1 MSIQGN
7 DGFLDLENASLR
19 VTGNVHAEG
28 LKVGS
33 VRLQSAA
40 TLQSTTV
47 SGNTTTQM
55 VQFTNPTK
63 GFDVT
68 SNIEVGDA
76 NLYVDTTTGRVGVGT
91 NAPMGTLD
99 VKGVLNH
106 TQVAN
111 VAQITSNSN
120 VVMEY
125 KLSTRDYETKEP
137 RIALTANS
145 DRGYV
150 ASASSSH
157 INFPPNYAFD
167 NVDSTFYQTDETQYV
182 TATGAYQGSN
192 TLNGV
197 NGEWLSLQLPNK
209 IDLSSVHIYPRT
221 SLTSQSADSITIVG
235 SNDGSSWTT
244 LTSVTGLTYTDSS
257 TATII
262 NVNSNTGYKYF
273 AIIAQKVLGTNG
285 GTGSGLGHWALTTLE
300 LYGTPFTANV
310 ATGTDVV
317 LHTTPN
323 VPKLDFSNVYYDG
336 QDYTSMPALW
346 QTSLGMGS
354 PGPPRVG
361 LVLTPPTK
369 PSHSTGWM
377 TKLQRS
383 SLTPQ
388 VLGSTRRVCGSR

>member
-125 KLSTRDYETKEP
+125 RRSKKLIKYPRVAMTQDDESSTT
-137 RIALTANS
+137 
-145 DRGYV
+145 GYV
-150 ASASSSH
+150 ADASTEEA
-157 INFPPNYAFD
+157 INTGPWKAFNGDGGAWDTTPIRFNKNTGDWDGTTTTPYAISL
-167 NVDSTFYQTDETQYV
+167 V
-182 TATGAYQGSN
+182 GSD
-192 TLNGV
+192 TIY
-197 NGEWLSLQLPNK
+197 GEWVELKIPNK
-209 IDLSSVHIYPRT
+209 IQLHTCRIAPMTNSTYPNLGKHR
-221 SLTSQSADSITIVG
+221 SPRDGYILGRVG
-235 SNDGSSWTT
+235 ATGNWTVLKSW
-244 LTSVTGLTYTDSS
+244 
-257 TATII
+257 
-262 NVNSNTGYKYF
+262 
-273 AIIAQKVLGTNG
+273 
-285 GTGSGLGHWALTTLE
+285 SGLISGWEDLVLRDFDIENQLE
-300 LYGTPFTANV
+300 
-310 ATGTDVV
+310 
-317 LHTTPN
+317 
-323 VPKLDFSNVYYDG
+323 YYD
-336 QDYTSMPALW
+336 YF
-346 QTSLGMGS
+346 
-354 PGPPRVG
+354 RVVWTAING
-361 LVLTPPTK
+361 NNNY
-369 PSHSTGWM
+369 
-377 TKLQRS
+377 
-383 SLTPQ
+383 
-388 VLGSTRRVCGSR
+388 